1 MKKSDF
7 IKKYV
12 QGKEKHFVGMFIATI
27 LFVTIVL
34 INPLLLSFTIDNVVM
49 GKALDT
55 PFKQFLARSLGGIE
69 YIKSHLWIIALVMVI
84 FTMIRGAILLMRD
97 YLAGTIGET
106 ATEKLRNE
114 LYDHIQHLP
123 YSYHVQAKTGDMIQ
137 RVTSDVEQ
145 INNFLN
151 HQIRDLIYA
160 ILMTVVSLVILLQI
174 NVKLTLISMITFPFI
189 LIFAFVF
196 FKKMQDN
203 FRAADEAEAAMS
215 NVFQESLDGVRVVK
229 AFNREAYELEK
240 FTEKNQDHRDKT
252 KHMLKL
258 MGMYWGFSDFI
269 SFLQLFIVLF
279 ASMLMVRNN
288 IISMGDAIVFISYI
302 GMVLWPLRSIG
313 RILSDMGKVSV
324 AIERLNEILE
334 VEQEDLE
341 VGVRP
346 QLKGKI
352 TFEQVSFAYAD
363 DIDTRILKDV
373 SFIIN
378 PGTTVAIMGPTGSGK
393 STMAHLLTRLYDPT
407 SGMIYIDETP
417 ITEISR
423 DYLRSQVGIV
433 LQEPFLFSKSI
444 YENIRISQPDAS
456 EQQVYRA
463 ANIASIH
470 NAITGFDLG
479 YQTPVGEKGVTLS
492 GGQKQRIAIARTV
505 IKNQAIIIFD
515 DSLSALDA
523 QTDKQIRE
531 ALKETR
537 TEATKLIITHRI
549 NTAAQA
555 DMIIVLDQG
564 RVVQMGTH
572 EELLKAQGIYRD
584 IAKIQDERI
593 ESGDFNG

>member
-279 ASMLMVRNN
+279 ASMLMVRNG

-417 ITEISR
+417 ITDISR

-456 EQQVYRA
+456 EQQVYHA

-537 TEATKLIITHRI
+537 KEATKLIITHRI

>member
-12 QGKEKHFVGMFIATI
+12 QGKEKHFVGMFVTTI

-55 PFKQFLARSLGGIE
+55 PFKQFLAQSLGGIE
-69 YIKSHLWIIALVMVI
+69 YIKGHLWIIALVMII
-84 FTMIRGAILLMRD
+84 FTMLRGAILLIRD

-123 YSYHVQAKTGDMIQ
+123 YAYHVQAKTGDMIQ

-151 HQIRDLIYA
+151 HQIRDLAYA
-160 ILMTVVSLVILLQI
+160 VLMTVVSLVILLQI

-279 ASMLMVRNN
+279 ASMLMVRNG

-341 VGVRP
+341 IGMRP
-346 QLKGKI
+346 ELKGKI

-407 SGMIYIDETP
+407 AGMIYLDETA

-456 EQQVYRA
+456 DQQVYHA
-463 ANIASIH
+463 ASIASIH
-470 NAITGFDLG
+470 HAITNFDLG

-505 IKNQAIIIFD
+505 IKNQSIIIFD

-572 EELLKAQGIYRD
+572 DELLKSEGIYRD
-584 IAKIQDERI
+584 IARIQDERI
-593 ESGDFNG
+593 ESGDFNV

>member
-341 VGVRP
+341 VGIRP

-456 EQQVYRA
+456 EQQVYHA